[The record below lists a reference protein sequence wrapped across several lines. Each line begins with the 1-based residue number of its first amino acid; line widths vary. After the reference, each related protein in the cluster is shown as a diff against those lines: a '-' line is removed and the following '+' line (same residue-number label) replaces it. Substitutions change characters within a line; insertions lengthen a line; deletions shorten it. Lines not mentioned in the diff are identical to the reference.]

1 VPGTYGKNLV
11 RLPSL
16 VVRSVKVETRRR
28 LLVRVAQSSMQLAQQ
43 VRDPLGHCFWN
54 LGSRGEFAGDSC
66 LHFLDDH
73 VLAPRLQ
80 VDQQD

>member
-1 VPGTYGKNLV
+1 
-11 RLPSL
+11 
-16 VVRSVKVETRRR
+16 
-28 LLVRVAQSSMQLAQQ
+28 MQLAQQ